1 MIMSRAV
8 MDALITGRGP
18 SGRCASQTRQFFI
31 SCKRLSKFELIDR
44 FRIADHFAALLRLLR
59 EYGGSAHDLSREAQL
74 RCKLIVL
81 IFLVIKFSLR
91 KGVVFRAVPE
101 ANNHADSV
109 SVNLSGTGNLYA

>member
-18 SGRCASQTRQFFI
+18 SGRCASQARQFFI

-44 FRIADHFAALLRLLR
+44 FRIADHCAALLRLLR
-59 EYGGSAHDLSREAQL
+59 EYGGSAHDLSREPQL

-81 IFLVIKFSLR
+81 FFLVIKFALR
-91 KGVVFRAVPE
+91 KGGVFRAVPE
-101 ANNHADSV
+101 ANNLAD
-109 SVNLSGTGNLYA
+109 